1 MFLPRLAG
9 VLCAALLALSA
20 CSPSKPAFKGTDI
33 SRVEWGG
40 DFTLTAHTG
49 NRIRASDYRG
59 KVVVLFFGYTHCPDI
74 CAPTLTRLA
83 AAMKQLGP
91 DAARVQVLFVSVD
104 PTHDT
109 VARLAAF
116 VPKFHPDFIG
126 LTGSQQEIG
135 HVAQEYK
142 VAYQHNP
149 KSAAGQTLID
159 HSGGILVKDATGKLR
174 LLHRNEVRAE
184 DLAHDLRLL
193 LDAG

>member
-1 MFLPRLAG
+1 MFPPRLAG
-9 VLCAALLALSA
+9 VLCAALLALTA

-33 SRVEWGG
+33 SSVEWGG

-49 NRIRASDYRG
+49 NRVRLSDYRG

-104 PTHDT
+104 PAHDSI
-109 VARLAAF
+109 AQLAAF

-126 LTGSQQEIG
+126 LTGSAQEIG

-142 VAYQHNP
+142 VAYQLNP

-159 HSGGILVKDATGKLR
+159 HSGGILVKDTTGKLR
-174 LLHRNEVRAE
+174 LLHRNEARAE
-184 DLAHDLRLL
+184 DLTHDLRLL
-193 LDAG
+193 LGAV